1 MTDIEKLCGREIAR
15 LNNERSKLEYE
26 SANRLLTSSEMQSL
40 NNIYNDL
47 DFYNYHKNYRSYQR
61 MLTEDIYDE

>member
-1 MTDIEKLCGREIAR
+1 MTDIEKLCGRGIAR